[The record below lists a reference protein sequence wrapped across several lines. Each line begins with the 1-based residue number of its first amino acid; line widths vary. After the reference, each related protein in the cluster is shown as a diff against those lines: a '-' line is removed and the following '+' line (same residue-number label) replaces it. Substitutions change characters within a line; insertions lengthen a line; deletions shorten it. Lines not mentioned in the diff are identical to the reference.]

1 MDDLKIYV
9 LSFIVENKID
19 NLDKIGLFT
28 FISNLT

>member
-19 NLDKIGLFT
+19 NLDQIGLFT